1 MPLAVDG
8 SGCCTRIRTPAT
20 SGCGLECGM
29 RRLPL
34 LPLPPLPRRSLQA
47 PLLPPP
53 SAGKTAWHCFGLRI
67 TTEGRKPREK
77 YLLPAHTLI
86 IVAMAT
92 TDSSNTVPLASAPPA
107 AVAAPHG
114 RRSVSV
120 HRKSTAACPEILW
133 PSGPAVVVS
142 TDTGGGVKKHRLAA
156 GALELS
162 IPELYCIHRLKRQL
176 LSRSAPLLLHSYPE
190 ILGPSGP
197 AAVVSND
204 TGGGS
209 SIARPPPRTSRCR
222 YRRSPLSPLNESS
235 RTGSTG
241 LPAPTARRWGR
252 CCWQSRGCRGFLL
265 IRGRGCRQQRAPCNV
280 FCVFQCSVL
289 TKKLT

>member
-1 MPLAVDG
+1 MLYSYSYARYPRVRARVRHAEAAAATAAPPLAAG
-8 SGCCTRIRTPAT
+8 SAAAT
-20 SGCGLECGM
+20 TLGWKYCVALSWSSHQD
-29 RRLPL
+29 RREE
-34 LPLPPLPRRSLQA
+34 
-47 PLLPPP
+47 
-53 SAGKTAWHCFGLRI
+53 
-67 TTEGRKPREK
+67 TEGKN
-77 YLLPAHTLI
+77 LLPAHTLI
-86 IVAMAT
+86 VAMAST
-92 TDSSNTVPLASAPPA
+92 YSSNTVPWATAPPA
-107 AVAAPHG
+107 AVADPHG
-114 RRSVSV
+114 RLSVSV
-120 HRKSTAACPEILW
+120 LRKSPASCPEILW

-222 YRRSPLSPLNESS
+222 YRRSPLSPLTEFR

-241 LPAPTARRWGR
+241 LPAPTARRWGS
-252 CCWQSRGCRGFLL
+252 CCWQSRSCRGFLL
-265 IRGRGCRQQRAPCNV
+265 TRGRGCRQQRAPRRHKRTV
-280 FCVFQCSVL
+280 
-289 TKKLT
+289 